1 MLRSLPSLVGGGVAF
16 SPSDI
21 SGLKLWAAYLLTEPS
36 ARDFE
41 TTNTEYF
48 SVASP
53 ATDYDLGTGDFG
65 ISVAVNR
72 ETTGALQYIC
82 GKYVDGNNYWSL
94 SIDASNNVQF
104 DAVVSGVAVV
114 ALSGTTALSSTT
126 DWYVITVI
134 VDRSSTANTKVYVD
148 GADDTSGTPTVSAT
162 DVTLTAAFE
171 VGRQNAG
178 NYWDGLMSQFGWFAP
193 ADISTQAAS
202 IVSTT
207 YNGGAGTQHGKLT
220 TAFKT
225 DSGLTNW
232 HDLNE
237 YDGNAVDA
245 EGSSDWTDNNTVT
258 SAIGPGT
265 DKIADES
272 GNINHGTITGY
283 TNTGDIVSTDVP
295 SALAGSLDY
304 SMKFDGAEYLDC
316 GDSDEFSFTDG
327 FQNDSAFSV
336 STFIKQTSTSGIQ
349 GICSKR
355 TDGTGFEFD
364 IESLPNT
371 GRWYVVLW
379 KEGSTSARLLILTDN
394 AITAN
399 TWVHFAMTYDGSGTA
414 AGIKVYFDA
423 VLQNTTDGSTGSY
436 TGMNNTSVP
445 LRWGIVNADPNVALI
460 GYLADNRL
468 YNKELTANEVTYLH
482 TAGASGTDPTTA
494 NLVGQW
500 GGSNDSFPFGA
511 VVDGQ
516 PVIRIDDRSD
526 SAADGTSTTLSK
538 RPIYDSANSALTFD
552 AVDDLMDLVSSVA
565 LTDCTI
571 FVKTIL
577 ASDVT
582 SATSQKTLLGTQS
595 AGAASN
601 GAALIT
607 LGATSAGLTNETASM
622 LAQDNTTTRGAG
634 YATTISSG
642 TRVLT
647 FRLEGTTEAIYL
659 DGTSVS
665 VAEDSGGSLDS
676 ATAGQ
681 RFDRVSRLGSD
692 STPGNYLGDKVVE
705 VLIYDS
711 ALSTDD
717 IDSVHTYLGL

>member
-1 MLRSLPSLVGGGVAF
+1 VAIIAHSPANTAAFSCAGSPINFRKRLGSGEAAAPAF
-16 SPSDI
+16 SPDDI
-21 SGLKLWAAYLLTEPS
+21 SGLSLWLDADAEYLLTEPS

-41 TTNTEYF
+41 AGNTEFF

-72 ETTGALQYIC
+72 ETAGALQYIC

-94 SIDASNNVQF
+94 SIDAGNIVQF
-104 DAVVSGVAVV
+104 DAFVSGVAVV

-126 DWYVITVI
+126 DWYAITVI
-134 VDRSSTANTKVYVD
+134 VDRSSTANTKIYID

-162 DVTLTAAFE
+162 DVTLAAAFE

-178 NYWDGLMSQFGWFAP
+178 NYWDGLMSQFGLFKP
-193 ADISTQAAS
+193 TDVSTQAAS

-207 YNGGAGTQHGKLT
+207 YNGGVGTQYGKLS

-225 DSGLTNW
+225 DSGLSNW

-258 SAIGPGT
+258 SGIGPGT

-272 GNINHGTITGY
+272 GNSNHGTITGY
-283 TNTGDIVSTDVP
+283 TNSGDIVSTDLP
-295 SALAGSLDY
+295 SALAGSVDY
-304 SMKFDGAEYLDC
+304 SMKFDDDTTVLTSSVITLTG
-316 GDSDEFSFTDG
+316 EFSVFIRFKCVAPTNNVLLMSYNSSEYTFYWINNNFFVKVGGSFSSVAFTTADALDGEWHTALVRRDSADEITLRFDGGADLVVGTIAGNKPIDYFNGYENATAEMTDG
-327 FQNDSAFSV
+327 NMSDVRIYDADISDDEAL
-336 STFIKQTSTSGIQ
+336 FI
-349 GICSKR
+349 
-355 TDGTGFEFD
+355 E
-364 IESLPNT
+364 
-371 GRWYVVLW
+371 
-379 KEGSTSARLLILTDN
+379 
-394 AITAN
+394 
-399 TWVHFAMTYDGSGTA
+399 
-414 AGIKVYFDA
+414 
-423 VLQNTTDGSTGSY
+423 
-436 TGMNNTSVP
+436 
-445 LRWGIVNADPNVALI
+445 
-460 GYLADNRL
+460 
-468 YNKELTANEVTYLH
+468 
-482 TAGASGTDPTTA
+482 TAGASGTDPTTT

-500 GGSNDSFPFGA
+500 GGSNDSYPFGA
-511 VVDGQ
+511 VVSGQ
-516 PVIRIDDRSD
+516 PVIRIKDRSD
-526 SAADGTSTTLSK
+526 SAVDATSTTLSK
-538 RPIYDSANSALTFD
+538 RPIYDSANTALTFD

-595 AGAASN
+595 AGAASD

-622 LAQDNTTTRGAG
+622 LAQDNATTRGVG

-647 FRLEGTTEAIYL
+647 FRLDGTTEAIYL
-659 DGTSVS
+659 DGSSVS
-665 VAEDSGGSLDS
+665 VSEDSGGSLDS

-692 STPGNYLGDKVVE
+692 STPGNYLGDKIVE